1 MASTVYQIVTDRIIN
16 LLEQGV
22 CPWRRPWKSTL
33 AQNLVSRKPYQGI
46 NSLVLNSLAFESPY
60 WATFKQAKDLG
71 GNVKRGEHGTP
82 IIFWKWL
89 ERESE
94 AGKAEK
100 FPMLRYYTVFNAAQ
114 CEGLADKLPG
124 TPAAAREI
132 LPCES
137 VIASYQG
144 GPGIQIDGGDR
155 AFYRPSTDSVHMPA
169 RESFESAESWYSVLF
184 HELTHSTGH
193 EKRLARFESPDQFLF
208 ASSSYSKEELVA
220 EMGAAFLCGETGIS
234 RDLENSAAYIESWLR
249 VLRQSKNSRLIVE
262 AAGKAQKAADLI
274 LGRSHG
280 QVAGQ
285 DGAVEEGR
293 AA

>member
-1 MASTVYQIVTDRIIN
+1 VELD
-16 LLEQGV
+16 
-22 CPWRRPWKSTL
+22 P
-33 AQNLVSRKPYQGI
+33 GI
-46 NSLVLNSLAFESPY
+46 NSFVLNSLAFDSPY
-60 WATFKQAKDLG
+60 WLTFKQAKDLG

-82 IIFWKWL
+82 VIFWKWL
-89 ERESE
+89 DREKDD
-94 AGKAEK
+94 GKRET

-124 TPAAAREI
+124 TPATREI

-137 VIASYQG
+137 VIASYRD
-144 GPGIQIDGGDR
+144 GPGIHIDGGDR

-169 RESFESAESWYSVLF
+169 RESFESPESWYSILF

-193 EKRLARFESPDQFLF
+193 EKRLARFEGPDQFLF
-208 ASSSYSKEELVA
+208 ASTSYSKEELVA

-234 RDLENSAAYIESWLR
+234 QDVENSAAYLASWLR
-249 VLRQSKNSRLIVE
+249 ALRQSKNSRLIVE

-274 LGRSHG
+274 LGRKIG
-280 QVAGQ
+280 
-285 DGAVEEGR
+285 EEGS

>member
-1 MASTVYQIVTDRIIN
+1 MASTVYQIVTDRIIK

-33 AQNLVSRKPYQGI
+33 AQNLVSRNPYQGI
-46 NSLVLNSLAFESPY
+46 NSLVLNSLAFDSPY
-60 WATFKQAKDLG
+60 WLTFKQARDFG

-82 IIFWKWL
+82 VIFWKWL
-89 ERESE
+89 ERE
-94 AGKAEK
+94 AADGKRET
-100 FPMLRYYTVFNAAQ
+100 FPMLRYYTVFNVGQ

-137 VIASYQG
+137 VIASYRD
-144 GPGIQIDGGDR
+144 GPGIHVDGGDR
-155 AFYRPSTDSVHMPA
+155 AFYQPSTDSVHMPR
-169 RESFESAESWYSVLF
+169 RESLESPESWYSILF

-208 ASSSYSKEELVA
+208 ASTSYSKEELVA
-220 EMGAAFLCGETGIS
+220 EMGAAFLCGETGVS
-234 RDLENSAAYIESWLR
+234 RTLENSAAYLESWMR
-249 VLRQSKNSRLIVE
+249 ALRQSKNSRLIVE

-274 LGRSHG
+274 LGRKI
-280 QVAGQ
+280 GQ
-285 DGAVEEGR
+285 DGAVGEGR
-293 AA
+293 TA